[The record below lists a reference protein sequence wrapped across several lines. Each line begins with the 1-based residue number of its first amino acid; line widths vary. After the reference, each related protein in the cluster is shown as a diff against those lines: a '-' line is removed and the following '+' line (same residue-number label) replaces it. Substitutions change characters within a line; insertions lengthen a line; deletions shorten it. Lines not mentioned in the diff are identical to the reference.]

1 MSQFTIR
8 LAGPIEDA
16 TAFAKEAVR
25 QRLHSARTS
34 QHPYFNTTGETGA
47 RLALYRNKAAE
58 QDKEVLDIIDRL
70 GGSASPSQV
79 WRAVSK
85 KWPITSCRRAMTNL
99 TNAGKL
105 VKTGE
110 KRVGEFG
117 RNEGVWKLATP

>member
-8 LAGPIEDA
+8 LAGPIER
-16 TAFAKEAVR
+16 VR
-25 QRLHSARTS
+25 GQ
-34 QHPYFNTTGETGA
+34 YFNTTGETGVT
-47 RLALYRNKAAE
+47 LATYRNKAAE

-99 TNAGKL
+99 TKAGKL

-110 KRVGEFG
+110 KRLGEYG
-117 RNEGVWKLATP
+117 RAECVWRMA

>member
-8 LAGPIEDA
+8 LAGPIER
-16 TAFAKEAVR
+16 VR
-25 QRLHSARTS
+25 GQ
-34 QHPYFNTTGETGA
+34 YFNTTGETGA
-47 RLALYRNKAAE
+47 TLATYRNKAAE
-58 QDKEVLDIIDRL
+58 QDNEVLDIIDRL

-99 TNAGKL
+99 ANAGKL

-117 RNEGVWKLATP
+117 RKEGVWKLATQ

>member
-8 LAGPIEDA
+8 LAGPITDIEYPSVPGP
-16 TAFAKEAVR
+16 VR
-25 QRLHSARTS
+25 GPFSF
-34 QHPYFNTTGETGA
+34 FNTTGETGA
-47 RLALYRNKAAE
+47 TLATYRNKAAE
-58 QDKEVLDIIDRL
+58 QDNEVLDIIDRL

-110 KRVGEFG
+110 KRAGEYG
-117 RNEGVWKLATP
+117 RAECVWRLTSTNK

>member
-1 MSQFTIR
+1 MIQFTIR
-8 LAGPIEDA
+8 LAGPIERLDA
-16 TAFAKEAVR
+16 RKRQVYHNTAMACGKTLSEYIR
-25 QRLHSARTS
+25 
-34 QHPYFNTTGETGA
+34 
-47 RLALYRNKAAE
+47 KAAE
-58 QDKEVLDIIDRL
+58 QDNEVLDIIDRL

-110 KRVGEFG
+110 KRAGEYG
-117 RNEGVWKLATP
+117 RAECVWRMA